1 MNRKRKRRENK
12 RKSKGKINKQGEIEP
27 M

>member
-12 RKSKGKINKQGEIEP
+12 RKLKEKINKQGEIEP

>member
-12 RKSKGKINKQGEIEP
+12 RKSKGKINKQDEIEP